1 MPDEPDERREPNL
14 ELPQLRLPGF
24 RRRGVRRTGPAAHPT
39 EETGPV
45 AVTEEQ
51 AADQPTET
59 PPGQTSPTEP
69 AQPPRRRSR
78 RARTR
83 PALPGPLAAALTG
96 LGVGA
101 LGAGTTYGG
110 LRGCEALN
118 GTPSCGGPGLGYLV
132 AIAVG
137 MVAVGA
143 LLLKALRVGEP
154 VGTSFLAIGIL
165 AVVVLAGLTGVIF
178 SVWMFL
184 AIPAVAAASYALAHW
199 VTTRFVDVEQPPGP
213 DVR

>member
-24 RRRGVRRTGPAAHPT
+24 RRKDVRRTAPASSDDPAPGP
-39 EETGPV
+39 
-45 AVTEEQ
+45 
-51 AADQPTET
+51 
-59 PPGQTSPTEP
+59 EP
-69 AQPPRRRSR
+69 APQPEPEPEPEPARPPRRRSR
-78 RARTR
+78 RVRKP

-96 LGVGA
+96 LVVGG
-101 LGAGTTYGG
+101 LGAGVTYGG

-118 GTPSCGGPGLGYLV
+118 GTPSCGGLGLAYLV
-132 AIAVG
+132 AIAIG

-143 LLLKALRVGEP
+143 LVLKALRVGEP
-154 VGTSFLAIGIL
+154 VGTSFLAVGIL
-165 AVVVLAGLTGVIF
+165 AVVVLVGLTGVIF
-178 SVWMFL
+178 SGWMFL
-184 AIPAVAAASYALAHW
+184 AIPAVAAASYLLAQW